1 MADRRRRRK
10 LDTGEDSDESED
22 EQTGP
27 RKPLTGSDGGEC
39 ETANEEELGEEEEE
53 EEDELIIM
61 PDGLVL
67 GEDNKPLDDDEDRK
81 NPQYIPKKGTFYE
94 HDDRTAAED
103 DVEKP
108 VEEPVVKKEVGKKKV
123 WKEDDKWNHDK
134 FNEFDQSPKS
144 REEIMAIY
152 GYDIRN
158 EGPPKA
164 HCRRRYG

>member
-1 MADRRRRRK
+1 MCVFYN
-10 LDTGEDSDESED
+10 SF
-22 EQTGP
+22 
-27 RKPLTGSDGGEC
+27 
-39 ETANEEELGEEEEE
+39 
-53 EEDELIIM
+53 II
-61 PDGLVL
+61 L
-67 GEDNKPLDDDEDRK
+67 
-81 NPQYIPKKGTFYE
+81 YITFIFVYK
-94 HDDRTAAED
+94 HVFFIIFCDIHNVCYR
-103 DVEKP
+103 